1 MEENYAADDIA
12 ACLSHFLSI
21 DLLRSESAVRLTETA
36 TGNVLALWPVRNDN
50 PLKALARATESYP
63 EVRYD
68 EEDFVFRLI
77 EPGH

>member
-1 MEENYAADDIA
+1 M
-12 ACLSHFLSI
+12 
-21 DLLRSESAVRLTETA
+21 RLTETA

-68 EEDFVFRLI
+68 DEDFEFRLI
-77 EPGH
+77 EPEH